1 MAPDPAPDA
10 DPAPGRGPD
19 PARAPAPGPDGARR
33 PLDPRL
39 LRHAAAARRFV
50 LAGLGIA
57 VATALLVIAQAQLL
71 ATVVADGFLGGAG
84 LAALQPLLVLAA
96 LTVVGRAGLAWAG
109 EVAAYRASADV
120 VRELRSRVV
129 GQVLRLGPRHRALPP
144 AGEVATLTARGL
156 DDLEAYFGRYLPA
169 LLVAAVVPVVLAVRI
184 LTADWLSG
192 LVVGLTVPLIP
203 LFAVLVG
210 LHTQRSTAR
219 RWRTL
224 AVLGHHFLDLVAGLD
239 VLVAFG
245 RAGHQA
251 GRLRAMTEAYR
262 RATMRTLRVAFLSAL
277 VLELVATLSVALV
290 AVSIGLRLVDGSL
303 DLATGLL
310 VLLLAPEV
318 YLPLRAVGA
327 RFHDAATG
335 TAAATAALDLLDV
348 PVPPAGPAAAPDP
361 AAEAV
366 VLERVRVDGRAAPVL
381 DGLDLT
387 LHPGETVGVRGPSG
401 CGKTTLVEL
410 LAGLRPPDGGRVLVG
425 GTDLAEVDPARWRR
439 RVAWVAQRPVLVAGT
454 VAENIALADPRAGP
468 EAIAHA
474 AGLARLDLPLDTP
487 VGEDGAGLSTGQR
500 RRVALARAVLAGRPL
515 LLLDEPTEGVDAGTE
530 AAIGDGLAEIAGG
543 RTVVLVSHRA
553 ELLARCDR
561 VVTLA
566 PGPAAGERAGEISTP
581 AERSVP
587 ADEAPPPGPG
597 TPAPVP
603 LRSVVRGQRGR
614 LVAAALLG
622 AAALGSGVAL
632 TATAAWL
639 ISAAALQPP
648 VLTLMVA
655 IVAVRAF
662 GLGKGVFRYAERLVA
677 HDAALRVGS
686 ALRVRVW
693 TDLVR
698 LGPAATARHRRGD
711 LLTRL
716 VADTDAP
723 QDLLVRVALPATT
736 ALLVGGAAVLGF
748 GLLVPLAGA
757 VLALGLLVA
766 GAGAP
771 ALAAIAAR
779 RTERRTAAAQ
789 AEVAARTVE
798 LLDAAADLLVLG
810 AADRAHA
817 ALDAADTRLAAL
829 RRRAATATGAGAALA
844 VLATG
849 LTAVACAG
857 VGLAGFTAGIVPG
870 PVIAV
875 LALTPLAF
883 AEVVAPLPEAAVRL
897 LSILPA
903 LRRLRELEEREP
915 AVVEPAAA
923 TPVPAPRSLQA
934 RDLGVRWPGATA
946 EAVRGVDLHLAGGR
960 RIALTGPSGSGKS
973 TVVAALL
980 RTLAPSSGTLQADGQ
995 DVRGLRA
1002 DDVRAG
1008 IAWCGPWSHLFDS
1021 TLRANLALAA
1031 PAATDADLVAAL
1043 RRAALGPWFDALPEG
1058 LDTAVG
1064 AHGGAVSGGER
1075 QRLGVAR
1082 ALLAD
1087 RPILVLDEP
1096 TAHLDAVTGAALAAE
1111 ILAATADRTALL
1123 VTHRPEQT
1131 PGVPRLDLGR
1141 STSPV

>member
-1 MAPDPAPDA
+1 MTPDP
-10 DPAPGRGPD
+10 
-19 PARAPAPGPDGARR
+19 ARR

-50 LAGLGIA
+50 LAALAIA
-57 VATALLVIAQAQLL
+57 VATALLVMVQAQLL

-84 LAALQPLLVLAA
+84 LAALLPLLGFAA
-96 LTVVGRAGLAWAG
+96 LAVAGRAGLAWAG

-120 VRELRSRVV
+120 VRELRSQVV
-129 GQVLRLGPRHRALPP
+129 GHVLRLGPRHRALPP
-144 AGEVATLTARGL
+144 AGEVATLTSRGL

-192 LVVGLTVPLIP
+192 LLVGLTVPLIP

-245 RAGHQA
+245 RAGHQS
-251 GRLRAMTEAYR
+251 GRLRTMTEAYR

-290 AVSIGLRLVDGSL
+290 AVSIGLRLVGGSL

-327 RFHDAATG
+327 RFHDAAAG
-335 TAAATAALDLLDV
+335 TAAASAALDLLDT
-348 PVPPAGPAAAPDP
+348 PVPPPGPAAAPDP
-361 AAEAV
+361 ATHPV
-366 VLERVRVDGRAAPVL
+366 VLDGIRVDGRAAPIL

-387 LHPGETVGVRGPSG
+387 LHPGEIVGVRGPSG

-410 LAGLRPPDGGRVLVG
+410 LAGLRTPDAGRVLVG
-425 GTDLAEVDPARWRR
+425 GTDLADVDPAAWRR
-439 RVAWVAQRPVLVAGT
+439 RVAWVPQRPVLLAGT
-454 VAENIALADPRAGP
+454 AAENIALADPDAGP
-468 EAIAHA
+468 DAVARA
-474 AGLARLDLPLDTP
+474 AGLARLDVPPDTP

-500 RRVALARAVLAGRPL
+500 RRVALARAVLADRPL
-515 LLLDEPTEGVDAGTE
+515 LLLDEPTEGVDAATE
-530 AAIGDGLAEIAGG
+530 AAIGDGLAEIAAG
-543 RTVVLVSHRA
+543 RTVVLVSHRP

-566 PGPAAGERAGEISTP
+566 PTPVAGEEITQTPGARSPEPTP
-581 AERSVP
+581 A
-587 ADEAPPPGPG
+587 DDAPRPGPS
-597 TPAPVP
+597 AP
-603 LRSVVRGQRGR
+603 LRSVARGQRGR
-614 LVAAALLG
+614 LVVAVLLG

-632 TATAAWL
+632 TATSAWL

-655 IVAVRAF
+655 IVGVRAF
-662 GLGKGVFRYAERLVA
+662 GLGKGVFRYAERLVS

-693 TDLVR
+693 ADLVR

-723 QDLLVRVALPATT
+723 QDLLVRVLLPAT
-736 ALLVGGAAVLGF
+736 AAALVGGAAVLGF
-748 GLLVPLAGA
+748 ALLLPFAGA
-757 VLALGLLVA
+757 VLAAGLLVA
-766 GAGAP
+766 GIGAP
-771 ALAAIAAR
+771 ALAATAAR
-779 RTERRTAAAQ
+779 RTERRTAAAR

-798 LLDAAADLLVLG
+798 LFAAAADLLVLG

-817 ALDAADTRLAAL
+817 ALDEADARLAAL
-829 RRRAATATGAGAALA
+829 RRRAAGATGAGAAVA
-844 VLATG
+844 VLAVG
-849 LTAVACAG
+849 LTAVVCAG
-857 VGLAGFTAGIVPG
+857 LGLSGFAAGTVPG

-883 AEVVAPLPEAAVRL
+883 AEVIAPLPEAAVRL
-897 LSILPA
+897 LSIRPA
-903 LRRLRELEEREP
+903 LRRLRDLGEREP
-915 AVVEPAAA
+915 VVVEPAAA
-923 TPVPAPRSLQA
+923 AGVPAPRSLQA
-934 RDLGVRWPGATA
+934 RDLGVRWPDAA
-946 EAVRGVDLHLAGGR
+946 VEAVHGVDLDLGGGR
-960 RIALTGPSGSGKS
+960 RVALTGPSGSGKS

-980 RTLAPSSGTLQADGQ
+980 RTLPPSSGSLHADGR
-995 DVRGLRA
+995 DVRALHA

-1008 IAWCGPWSHLFDS
+1008 IAWCGPWAHLFDS

-1031 PAATDADLVAAL
+1031 PGATDDDLVAAL
-1043 RRAALGPWFDALPEG
+1043 RRVALGSWFDALPEG

-1096 TAHLDAVTGAALAAE
+1096 TAHLDAATGAALAAE

-1141 STSPV
+1141 SRSPV